1 VRGLA
6 AALLT
11 FATLAAAPSAAVAA
25 ESSTP
30 EMRLRAADALA
41 RQGELRR
48 AQGLLEEALAGVGGD
63 GAPAATRAPVLAR
76 LGRVL
81 GELGDRD
88 RAAELLGQAADAA
101 REAGLEEVR
110 GEALNDL
117 GNALLDDDPAAAVEA
132 YDESGAVAAGRGLTG
147 LAARCAI
154 NAARAEL
161 RRDEPD
167 AAAGRLAL
175 ARQALAGLRPGEQG
189 TLERLAAAGVAVEL
203 ARQDPARLE
212 VAYRA
217 AAAAREAAAR
227 SGDPRDLS
235 WAEGYLGEL
244 YALQGRTAE
253 ALALYRQAAL
263 RAEAARAPEVLFR
276 WQWLAGRA
284 LAALGRRDEAIAAY
298 RSAARNLDL
307 VRLDLPAFDPRTGRS
322 LFRETLGPVFVELAD
337 LLLQRA
343 EASPAEAGQ
352 VDLVEVRATV
362 ERLKTVEL
370 EDYFRDDCAADL
382 TSRARPSTGRA
393 PARPCSTRCC

>member
-1 VRGLA
+1 MAGQRPDVAPRRLA
-6 AALLT
+6 AAL
-11 FATLAAAPSAAVAA
+11 ATLALLTLAAVPLAASAA
-25 ESSTP
+25 ESPAAP
-30 EMRLRAADALA
+30 EARLRAADVLV

-81 GELGDRD
+81 GELGDRG

-132 YDESGAVAAGRGLTG
+132 YDESGAVAAGRGLAG

-175 ARQALAGLRPGEQG
+175 VERALAGLPSGEQG
-189 TLERLAAAGVAVEL
+189 VLERLAAAGVAVEL

-212 VAYRA
+212 VAYRTA
-217 AAAAREAAAR
+217 TAAREAAAR

-276 WQWLAGRA
+276 
-284 LAALGRRDEAIAAY
+284 
-298 RSAARNLDL
+298 
-307 VRLDLPAFDPRTGRS
+307 
-322 LFRETLGPVFVELAD
+322 
-337 LLLQRA
+337 
-343 EASPAEAGQ
+343 
-352 VDLVEVRATV
+352 
-362 ERLKTVEL
+362 
-370 EDYFRDDCAADL
+370 
-382 TSRARPSTGRA
+382 
-393 PARPCSTRCC
+393 